1 MTSVPMPIPSR
12 TQYVL
17 DAIKH
22 RILTGQLTPG
32 QALVETELAAQFGV
46 SKTPVREALKTL
58 AGTGL
63 VVMNQYKGVTVRM
76 VDADMAREVYDVRLL
91 LEPEALKRA
100 VRRGASLDAARAAL
114 TRADAA
120 GDTAER
126 SLANR
131 EFHRA
136 LYLPCGNPLLGRMLD
151 EVRDQ
156 AALVSAVA
164 WAASPSWEREAGLE
178 RFVWVAGLAEPYAP
192 SYFSAGATGFTS
204 GLVNVAPSVSLNMI
218 EALRS
223 GDYPAAMKVW
233 EQIRRFEE
241 LRAAGGSANNVT
253 VVKEALASLGLC
265 RRDIRPPSRLLPE
278 AERAEVAG
286 IAAGWSL

>member
-1 MTSVPMPIPSR
+1 MTSVPTPIPSR

-17 DAIKH
+17 EEIKR
-22 RILTGQLTPG
+22 RILTGRLTPG

-100 VRRGASLDAARAAL
+100 VRRGASLDAARDAL
-114 TRADAA
+114 TRADDAT
-120 GDTAER
+120 DTAER

-131 EFHRA
+131 EFHRS

-156 AALVSAVA
+156 AALVSTVA
-164 WAASPSWEREAGLE
+164 WAAVPSWEREAAEHEEIL
-178 RFVWVAGLAEPYAP
+178 RLA
-192 SYFSAGATGFTS
+192 
-204 GLVNVAPSVSLNMI
+204 
-218 EALRS
+218 RS
-223 GDYPAAMKVW
+223 GDVAGAG
-233 EQIRRFEE
+233 
-241 LRAAGGSANNVT
+241 RAVHDHI
-253 VVKEALASLGLC
+253 ASFV
-265 RRDIRPPSRLLPE
+265 
-278 AERAEVAG
+278 ERAFPRSSE
-286 IAAGWSL
+286 

>member
-1 MTSVPMPIPSR
+1 MTSVPMPVPSR

-17 DAIKH
+17 EGIKH
-22 RILTGQLTPG
+22 RILTGGLTPG

-63 VVMNQYKGVTVRM
+63 VVMNQYKGVTVRT

-91 LEPEALKRA
+91 LEPEALRRA
-100 VRRGASLDAARAAL
+100 VRLGASLDAARDAL
-114 TRADAA
+114 ARADQAA
-120 GDTAER
+120 DTAER

-131 EFHRA
+131 EFHRS

-164 WAASPSWEREAGLE
+164 WAADPSWEREAAEHREILRLALAGDADAAARELHAHIAS
-178 RFVWVAGLAEPYAP
+178 FVRRAFPG
-192 SYFSAGATGFTS
+192 TG
-204 GLVNVAPSVSLNMI
+204 
-218 EALRS
+218 
-223 GDYPAAMKVW
+223 
-233 EQIRRFEE
+233 
-241 LRAAGGSANNVT
+241 AGG
-253 VVKEALASLGLC
+253 EDGL
-265 RRDIRPPSRLLPE
+265 S
-278 AERAEVAG
+278 
-286 IAAGWSL
+286 

>member
-1 MTSVPMPIPSR
+1 MTSVPTPIPSR

-17 DAIKH
+17 EEIKR
-22 RILTGQLTPG
+22 RILTGRLTPG
-32 QALVETELAAQFGV
+32 QALVETDLAAQFGV

-63 VVMNQYKGVTVRM
+63 VVMSQYKGVTVRM

-100 VRRGASLDAARAAL
+100 VRRGASLDDAREAL
-114 TRADAA
+114 TRADEAT
-120 GDTAER
+120 DTAER

-164 WAASPSWEREAGLE
+164 WAADPSWEREADEHRVILD
-178 RFVWVAGLAEPYAP
+178 L
-192 SYFSAGATGFTS
+192 
-204 GLVNVAPSVSLNMI
+204 
-218 EALRS
+218 
-223 GDYPAAMKVW
+223 
-233 EQIRRFEE
+233 
-241 LRAAGGSANNVT
+241 
-253 VVKEALASLGLC
+253 ALAGDADGAARALHAHIVSFV
-265 RRDIRPPSRLLPE
+265 RRAFPE
-278 AERAEVAG
+278 AEFETEFAAAEKSRKGGQA
-286 IAAGWSL
+286 

>member
-12 TQYVL
+12 TQFVL

-63 VVMNQYKGVTVRM
+63 VVMSQYKGVTVRM

-100 VRRGASLDAARAAL
+100 VRRGASLDDARDAL
-114 TRADAA
+114 TRADNAT
-120 GDTAER
+120 DTAER

-131 EFHRA
+131 DFHHA

-164 WAASPSWEREAGLE
+164 WAASPSWEQEAGE
-178 RFVWVAGLAEPYAP
+178 HRE
-192 SYFSAGATGFTS
+192 
-204 GLVNVAPSVSLNMI
+204 I
-218 EALRS
+218 LR
-223 GDYPAAMKVW
+223 
-233 EQIRRFEE
+233 
-241 LRAAGGSANNVT
+241 L
-253 VVKEALASLGLC
+253 ALAGDADGAARTLYAHIASFV
-265 RRDIRPPSRLLPE
+265 D
-278 AERAEVAG
+278 RAFPG
-286 IAAGWSL
+286 AADQEGRE

>member
-1 MTSVPMPIPSR
+1 MTSVPTPTPTPIPSR
-12 TQYVL
+12 TQFVL

-22 RILTGQLTPG
+22 RILTGQLPPG

-63 VVMNQYKGVTVRM
+63 VVMSQYKGVTVRR

-91 LEPEALKRA
+91 LEPEALRRA
-100 VRRGASLDAARAAL
+100 VRRGASLDAALDAL

-120 GDTAER
+120 TDTAER

-156 AALVSAVA
+156 AALVSTVA
-164 WAASPSWEREAGLE
+164 WAAEPSWEREADEHREILRLALE
-178 RFVWVAGLAEPYAP
+178 GDAD
-192 SYFSAGATGFTS
+192 GA
-204 GLVNVAPSVSLNMI
+204 A
-218 EALRS
+218 EALHAHIAS
-223 GDYPAAMKVW
+223 FV
-233 EQIRRFEE
+233 RRAFP
-241 LRAAGGSANNVT
+241 RASD
-253 VVKEALASLGLC
+253 E
-265 RRDIRPPSRLLPE
+265 P
-278 AERAEVAG
+278 RAEEG
-286 IAAGWSL
+286 HR

>member
-1 MTSVPMPIPSR
+1 MTSVPTPIPSR

-17 DAIKH
+17 EEIKH
-22 RILTGQLTPG
+22 RILTGQLRPG
-32 QALVETELAAQFGV
+32 QALVETDVAAQFGV

-63 VVMNQYKGVTVRM
+63 VVMSQYKGVTVRM

-91 LEPEALKRA
+91 LEPEALRRT
-100 VRRGASLDAARAAL
+100 VRRRASLDAARDALHSAA
-114 TRADAA
+114 TAS
-120 GDTAER
+120 DTAQR

-164 WAASPSWEREAGLE
+164 WAADPSWDREAAEHREILE
-178 RFVWVAGLAEPYAP
+178 LALAGDAQ
-192 SYFSAGATGFTS
+192 GAS
-204 GLVNVAPSVSLNMI
+204 R
-218 EALRS
+218 ALR
-223 GDYPAAMKVW
+223 DH
-233 EQIRRFEE
+233 I
-241 LRAAGGSANNVT
+241 
-253 VVKEALASLGLC
+253 ASFV
-265 RRDIRPPSRLLPE
+265 
-278 AERAEVAG
+278 ERAFPDVREDREEKG
-286 IAAGWSL
+286 EHHS

>member
-1 MTSVPMPIPSR
+1 MTSVPTPIPSR
-12 TQYVL
+12 TQFVL
-17 DAIKH
+17 EGIKH

-91 LEPEALKRA
+91 LEPEAL
-100 VRRGASLDAARAAL
+100 RRSVQRRVSLDTAREAL
-114 TRADAA
+114 ERADGAT
-120 GDTAER
+120 DTAQR

-136 LYLPCGNPLLGRMLD
+136 LYVTCGNPLLGRMLD

-164 WAASPSWEREAGLE
+164 WAANPSWEREAAEHREILRLALDGDSDGAARALHSHIAS
-178 RFVWVAGLAEPYAP
+178 FV
-192 SYFSAGATGFTS
+192 
-204 GLVNVAPSVSLNMI
+204 
-218 EALRS
+218 
-223 GDYPAAMKVW
+223 
-233 EQIRRFEE
+233 Q
-241 LRAAGGSANNVT
+241 RAF
-253 VVKEALASLGLC
+253 
-265 RRDIRPPSRLLPE
+265 PE
-278 AERAEVAG
+278 AQGKGEQE
-286 IAAGWSL
+286 

>member
-1 MTSVPMPIPSR
+1 MTSVPTPIPSR
-12 TQYVL
+12 TQYVQEE
-17 DAIKH
+17 IKR
-22 RILTGQLTPG
+22 RILTGRLTPG
-32 QALVETELAAQFGV
+32 QALVETDLAAQFGV

-63 VVMNQYKGVTVRM
+63 VVMSQYKGVTVRM

-100 VRRGASLDAARAAL
+100 VRRGASLDDAREAL
-114 TRADAA
+114 TRADEAT
-120 GDTAER
+120 DTAER

-164 WAASPSWEREAGLE
+164 WAADPSWEREADEHRVILD
-178 RFVWVAGLAEPYAP
+178 L
-192 SYFSAGATGFTS
+192 
-204 GLVNVAPSVSLNMI
+204 
-218 EALRS
+218 
-223 GDYPAAMKVW
+223 
-233 EQIRRFEE
+233 
-241 LRAAGGSANNVT
+241 
-253 VVKEALASLGLC
+253 ALAGDADGAARALHAHIASFV
-265 RRDIRPPSRLLPE
+265 RRAFPE
-278 AERAEVAG
+278 AEFETEFAAAEKSRKDGQA
-286 IAAGWSL
+286 